1 MIRSKPAMQLLT
13 HVMPGALVS
22 LLRDAP
28 LSPGKV
34 NFAWRTAVGP
44 AIDRVTAVRLEQPV
58 LLVDVSGAQWSR
70 EIHRS
75 SPIVLRRLEALLG
88 PGIVERLEVR
98 LR

>member
-1 MIRSKPAMQLLT
+1 VQPLTDAIPAALL
-13 HVMPGALVS
+13 S
-22 LLRDAP
+22 ILRHAP

-34 NFAWRTAVGP
+34 SFAWRTAVGP

-58 LLVDVSGAQWSR
+58 LLVDVSGPQWSR

-75 SPIVLRRLEALLG
+75 SPVILRRLEAFLG

-98 LR
+98 IR